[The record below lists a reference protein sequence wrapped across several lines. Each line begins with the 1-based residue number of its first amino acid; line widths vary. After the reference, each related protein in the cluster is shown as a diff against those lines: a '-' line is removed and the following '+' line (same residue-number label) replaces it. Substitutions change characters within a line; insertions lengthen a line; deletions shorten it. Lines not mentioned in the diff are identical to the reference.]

1 MFIMTIKQITV
12 FLENKT
18 GRLNDVAKVLGAN
31 NINMLA
37 FCIAETVDFGL
48 MRLIVHEVDKAVDVL
63 RDAGFAVILTDVIAI
78 HCDNRPGALSKI
90 LESLAEND
98 IFIEYMYAFAQ
109 SERADVIINPNDL
122 EKCVRILEEKHSDIL

>member
-1 MFIMTIKQITV
+1 MTIKQITV

-18 GRLNDVAKVLGAN
+18 GRLNNVAKVLCAN

>member
-1 MFIMTIKQITV
+1 MTIKQITV

>member
-1 MFIMTIKQITV
+1 MTIKQITV

-90 LESLAEND
+90 LESLAEKD

>member
-1 MFIMTIKQITV
+1 MTIKQITV

-63 RDAGFAVILTDVIAI
+63 RDAGFAVILTEVIAI

>member
-1 MFIMTIKQITV
+1 MTIKQITV

-18 GRLNDVAKVLGAN
+18 GRLNDVAKVLGTN

-122 EKCVRILEEKHSDIL
+122 EKCVGILEEKHSDIL

>member
-1 MFIMTIKQITV
+1 MTIKQITV

-48 MRLIVHEVDKAVDVL
+48 MRLIVHEVDKPVEVL
-63 RDAGFAVILTDVIAI
+63 RYAGFAVILIDVIAI

>member
-1 MFIMTIKQITV
+1 MTIKQITV

-122 EKCVRILEEKHSDIL
+122 EKCVGILEEKHSDIL

>member
-1 MFIMTIKQITV
+1 MTIKQITV

-109 SERADVIINPNDL
+109 SERADVIINPNDR

>member
-1 MFIMTIKQITV
+1 MTIKQITV

-98 IFIEYMYAFAQ
+98 ICIEYMYAFAQ

>member
-1 MFIMTIKQITV
+1 MTIKQITV

-18 GRLNDVAKVLGAN
+18 GRLNDVAKVLGTN

>member
-1 MFIMTIKQITV
+1 MTIKQITV

-18 GRLNDVAKVLGAN
+18 GRLNNVAKVLGAN

>member
-1 MFIMTIKQITV
+1 MTIKQITV

-78 HCDNRPGALSKI
+78 HCYNRPGALSKI

>member
-1 MFIMTIKQITV
+1 MTIKQITV

-122 EKCVRILEEKHSDIL
+122 EKCVRIREEKHSDIL

>member
-1 MFIMTIKQITV
+1 MTIKQITV

-90 LESLAEND
+90 HESLAEND

>member
-1 MFIMTIKQITV
+1 MTIKQITV

-78 HCDNRPGALSKI
+78 HCDNKPGALSKI

>member
-1 MFIMTIKQITV
+1 MTIKQITV

-18 GRLNDVAKVLGAN
+18 VRLNDVAKVLGAN